1 MGSSKQGPREETY
14 RFCAC
19 NMQVWIWRLSIH
31 SSTALLVFIY
41 SIQLYTPMSLC
52 VFGFVPS
59 DFILRLLTH
68 GPHKPLFLLSILS
81 YFLLTKKTW
90 SEELEGGRCINHA
103 ARDFWQCSWICLH
116 DWTQSCNYYH
126 HYFL

>member
-59 DFILRLLTH
+59 DFLLRLLTH

-81 YFLLTKKTW
+81 RAHPVVTFSRILPKFFNILVRYTKYSLPPYYIIYIYIKDQFYF
-90 SEELEGGRCINHA
+90 
-103 ARDFWQCSWICLH
+103 
-116 DWTQSCNYYH
+116 
-126 HYFL
+126 